1 MLQNNLDNIF
11 ISTIIVI
18 NNPQLIFNIY
28 TMEYLCFSMI
38 NVFISYI
45 IHYQMSVYVG
55 DYNNIWID
63 HII

>member
-1 MLQNNLDNIF
+1 MLQNSLDNIF

-28 TMEYLCFSMI
+28 TMAYLYFSMI
-38 NVFISYI
+38 NLFISYI